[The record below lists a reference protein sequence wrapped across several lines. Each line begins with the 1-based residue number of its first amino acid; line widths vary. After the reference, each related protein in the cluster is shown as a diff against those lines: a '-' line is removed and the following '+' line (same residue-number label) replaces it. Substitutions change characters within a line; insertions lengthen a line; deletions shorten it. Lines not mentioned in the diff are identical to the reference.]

1 MFDPLLIKRMPV
13 LGADFDPKLVVLYG
27 GGGHGKQIIDLLR
40 CSHNLELIGIIDDEK
55 VAGSLVMDVPV
66 LGGHG
71 LLYDLSMRGIRQAV
85 NGIGGIIDPALRK
98 AAFDRLQAAGFTCPP
113 IVHPSAVVE
122 PSARIREGAQV
133 FAQAYVG
140 SECEVGFGCLIN
152 YGAILSHDC
161 ILCERVNV
169 SPGAMLAGGVRVG
182 EGARIGMGVT
192 INIGLTIGSGALAGN
207 NSTIKADVPAGTIV
221 HAGAV
226 WPEPGNH
233 RGGKDV

>member
-1 MFDPLLIKRMPV
+1 MFDPFTMKNMPAN
-13 LGADFDPKLVVLYG
+13 GAEFDPKLIVLYG
-27 GGGHGKQIIDLLR
+27 GGGHGKQIIDLL
-40 CSHNLELIGIIDDEK
+40 CYSHSLELIGILDDEK
-55 VAGSLVMDVPV
+55 EAGSEMMGVPI
-66 LGGHG
+66 LGGSD
-71 LLYDLSMRGIRQAV
+71 LLYELSMRGIRQAI
-85 NGIGGIIDPALRK
+85 NGIGGITDPAQRK
-98 AAFDRLQAAGFTCPP
+98 AAFDRLQSAGFTCPP
-113 IVHPSAVVE
+113 IVHPVAFVE

-133 FAQAYVG
+133 FAQVYVG

-161 ILCERVNV
+161 ILGERVNI

-192 INIGLTIGSGALAGN
+192 INIGLTIGSGALVGN
-207 NSTIKADVPAGTIV
+207 GATVKADVPAGMVV

-233 RGGKDV
+233 KVVNDV